1 MLQTRIERKKHTKYI
16 SEAQINCN
24 VCVTS
29 KFFLWSCW
37 TSTVGPSFVD
47 RLKNGSINA
56 ASEIRSLFFDVWIY
70 MEDNSTNRVQLNWNL
85 HLCNFRFKN
94 LRWGART
101 SNNSLRAILRRR
113 ETCAHVCDG
122 EIKRDQANDYI
133 VFGEERC
140 GVDSQ
145 ESQVWVET
153 SWRDSPVIV
162 ERWHLSKEVESLS
175 QERSR
180 VKYWGEMSQEER
192 RALLPKQPGPAR
204 TRWLLRMWWCRIC
217 AAARIQSKFENKIHW
232 KVTKRWT
239 TGIACQIEC

>member
-1 MLQTRIERKKHTKYI
+1 
-16 SEAQINCN
+16 
-24 VCVTS
+24 
-29 KFFLWSCW
+29 
-37 TSTVGPSFVD
+37 
-47 RLKNGSINA
+47 
-56 ASEIRSLFFDVWIY
+56 
-70 MEDNSTNRVQLNWNL
+70 MEDNSTNRVELNWNL
-85 HLCNFRFKN
+85 HLCNFRFKY

-101 SNNSLRAILRRR
+101 SNNNLKDILRRR

-122 EIKRDQANDYI
+122 ERGRDQGEDYL
-133 VFGEERC
+133 VVGEERG

-145 ESQVWVET
+145 ESQVRVET

-204 TRWLLRMWWCRIC
+204 TRWLLRMWSCRIC